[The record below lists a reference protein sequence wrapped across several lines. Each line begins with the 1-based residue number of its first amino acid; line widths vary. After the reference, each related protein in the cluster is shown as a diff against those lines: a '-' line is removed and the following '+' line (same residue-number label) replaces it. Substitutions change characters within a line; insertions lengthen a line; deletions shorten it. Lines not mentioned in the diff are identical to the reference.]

1 MILYHGSNVAVIEPK
16 IISSDRKLDFGSG
29 FYLTTSLEQ
38 AMRWADLTT
47 QRRKSG
53 KGTVTAYD
61 FDEKKSKDLKILIFE
76 KPDFAWLKYTANNR
90 NGVVVSDDYDIVSGP
105 VANDRTAPVLTAYFS
120 GIYNEE
126 ETIKRLI
133 PQKLKDQFAFKTEQ
147 ALKCLTVCEVISK

>member
-53 KGTVTAYD
+53 KGTVTVYD